1 MRPYATGV
9 WGLTLLLQAK
19 GVLGASIS
27 YSLPRAQRP
36 EVDKEQVDKPGVG
49 TYTLRKDL
57 AADEV
62 CSRVSIALLQLLQQR
77 YAAGLIAATAAA
89 AVEVCSRYAIW
100 WLLQPLPTTV

>member
-62 CSRVSIALLQLLQQR
+62 CSSAV
-77 YAAGLIAATAAA
+77 A
-89 AVEVCSRYAIW
+89 AVAADSAVAAV
-100 WLLQPLPTTV
+100 LLHSSHGPRRRLGKQ